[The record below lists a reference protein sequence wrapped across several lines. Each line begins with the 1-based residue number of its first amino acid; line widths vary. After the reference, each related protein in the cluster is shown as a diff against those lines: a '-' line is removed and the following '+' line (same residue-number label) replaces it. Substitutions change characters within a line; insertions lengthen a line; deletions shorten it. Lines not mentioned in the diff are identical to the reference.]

1 MKEYLLKYW
10 RKEGLLNSNPKQFST
25 WTEKMSFVVFNGIGY
40 KAGDLVVLRIDDMQG
55 NVFSSFGDWTWK
67 AKITSIFMQE
77 FMGYHELFFQAK
89 YFQQLPMLAIGDR
102 ALNSDLSFMHIV
114 KPNPIHFQGDDVQ
127 LISMLL
133 LKFMVH
139 PMVGRVDAINASE
152 LADIVVQSH
161 LGEPGS
167 CPPWPQVNDL
177 IFSKP
182 AEWGPSRDF
191 PFGVVRKVTLPSHL
205 CTYEAKE
212 PTLEP
217 YVDMVYL
224 SRLQKSTMEVGK
236 YKAPIISQP
245 YSWSCLVKHAHN
257 CGWAI
262 GFSRSK
268 GLLIEWE
275 GIEE

>member
-1 MKEYLLKYW
+1 MEAKTCAASLPIK
-10 RKEGLLNSNPKQFST
+10 GLLETKGVSVGWKQGNKVQNYVSFYERILAEVLKKGST
-25 WTEKMSFVVFNGIGY
+25 QQQHKTIFHMDTEKMSFVVFNGIGY
-40 KAGDLVVLRIDDMQG
+40 KAGDLVVLKIDYMQG
-55 NVFSSFGDWTWK
+55 NVFSLFGDWTWK

-102 ALNSDLSFMHIV
+102 ALNSDLSFMHIL

-177 IFSKP
+177 IFYKP
-182 AEWGPSRDF
+182 PDWGPSRDF
-191 PFGVVRKVTLPSHL
+191 PLGVV
-205 CTYEAKE
+205 
-212 PTLEP
+212 
-217 YVDMVYL
+217 
-224 SRLQKSTMEVGK
+224 
-236 YKAPIISQP
+236 
-245 YSWSCLVKHAHN
+245 
-257 CGWAI
+257 
-262 GFSRSK
+262 
-268 GLLIEWE
+268 
-275 GIEE
+275 